1 MKRTLLPLL
10 LLLAASCQKEAT
22 TLPANTSTNISN
34 ARIVRDTI
42 KFDQGYAGTLVQHN
56 DDAILLSATFNDLKG
71 KTLYIDKLVYR
82 IHHTTDAHPKHL
94 YIWIDDNVF
103 FGDVALTDATARVV
117 NNPPGRLASEGSAI
131 SPPKHNIK
139 IRLTGTGLSGNW
151 IRLDLI
157 GADIYTS
164 ATATEAQPVKGLQ
177 VKGMTQTF

>member
-22 TLPANTSTNISN
+22 TLPAHTSTDISN
-34 ARIVRDTI
+34 ASIVRDTI

-94 YIWIDDNVF
+94 YINR
-103 FGDVALTDATARVV
+103 GAA
-117 NNPPGRLASEGSAI
+117 GEGI
-131 SPPKHNIK
+131 
-139 IRLTGTGLSGNW
+139 TGQRNDPNFLKSSNGVKTGNSFYSCFVQRTVPLCLLYS
-151 IRLDLI
+151 
-157 GADIYTS
+157 
-164 ATATEAQPVKGLQ
+164 
-177 VKGMTQTF
+177 